1 MAKPEWGTKRICQ
14 SCGTKFY
21 DMQHNPIVCPS
32 CGTGF
37 DLETVLRSRRTKAA
51 PATQAKAKA
60 SKEDDVEIDDDVEVE
75 DDDDGV
81 MEDTDALSDDADLAD
96 VSIDDEDKE

>member
-32 CGTGF
+32 CGTAF
-37 DLETVLRSRRTKAA
+37 DMETVLRSRRTKAA
-51 PATQAKAKA
+51 PATQAKASKA
-60 SKEDDVEIDDDVEVE
+60 DDVEIDDDVEVE
-75 DDDDGV
+75 DDDEDGV
-81 MEDTDALSDDADLAD
+81 IEDTDDLSDDDDLAD
-96 VSIDDEDKE
+96 VGIDEEDKE